1 MTNKLKSL
9 IQILY
14 LSPIIYLLG
23 NVLIPFIQN
32 PYSHPEVNLIFKSIQ
47 IHSLTVVLIS
57 LQMIYAFWFFR
68 HTKVTDQMA
77 IPFLFVSLTLHV
89 YEIVHAMLW
98 TIQTK
103 ATINLLT
110 TNLSFTIHII
120 SIVVLLY
127 FLYSFQKKLKIVKVN
142 KLFICSFSGW
152 IISMLILLQIN
163 FFNQLYVESAS
174 PFTTSPFREFWALS
188 KILIFLSFVTWFKK
202 PSTSSTPNAHS
213 KLNMDVEK

>member
-1 MTNKLKSL
+1 MTNKSKSL
-9 IQILY
+9 IQIFY
-14 LSPIIYLLG
+14 LVPIIYLLG
-23 NVLIPFIQN
+23 NVLVPFIQN

-127 FLYSFQKKLKIVKVN
+127 FLYSFQRRLKIVKVT
-142 KLFICSFSGW
+142 KLFVCLFSGW
-152 IISMLILLQIN
+152 IIVMLGLLSIG
-163 FFNQLYVESAS
+163 FFNQLYIESAS
-174 PFTTSPFREFWALS
+174 PFTISPFKELWALS
-188 KILIFLSFVTWFKK
+188 KILLFLTLVVWFKK
-202 PSTSSTPNAHS
+202 PSTSFISNT
-213 KLNMDVEK
+213 L